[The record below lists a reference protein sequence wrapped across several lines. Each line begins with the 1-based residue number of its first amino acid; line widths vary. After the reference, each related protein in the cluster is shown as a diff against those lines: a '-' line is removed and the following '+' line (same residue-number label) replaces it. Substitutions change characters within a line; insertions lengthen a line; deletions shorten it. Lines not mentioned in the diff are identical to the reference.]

1 MCATMPSFFA
11 LHTEPSTA
19 LTLQRKSKVVLGAQ
33 KSGQTTQLVSTPPP
47 PPARMIFTQSQPR
60 DVKMSVPVYRL
71 GT

>member
-1 MCATMPSFFA
+1 MPPCPAFLA

-33 KSGQTTQLVSTPPP
+33 KPGQTTQPVSTPPP
-47 PPARMIFTQSQPR
+47 TPRPYDFYPQSQPR
-60 DVKMSVPVYRL
+60 DVKVSVPVYRL